1 MKKIFVPLT
10 LLLVSLQCTKE
21 ESITSENDENSVASS
36 RVVVPA
42 ECTALR
48 LKNLANAANNS
59 DFPIGIQFSANQI
72 TRTTEPYLTTEIDR
86 RTVYFSMYDI
96 LKGPT
101 TYDFASIDNIITY
114 TQSKGLSIHG
124 HGLIYP
130 LNSNGTPNI
139 YVSPSF
145 MINYPNATQADKD
158 NFKKIIMDYLTATVT
173 HFKGKISGYDL
184 MNEMFDNTGVMDQT
198 TWLRKRFSSD
208 NEYIDFIGEC
218 FVTAQA
224 ADPTATFFY
233 NDYNQENP
241 INGVYVKGNN
251 IKAMIDRW
259 LANGVPVKG
268 YGLQFHTY
276 VGKQK
281 SEMVTALQ
289 LASST
294 GLKIHVSELD
304 VSVNPGNNLTRTAL
318 TAQMLQN
325 QKATFKNVVQA
336 YKEAVPAS
344 QRFGITMWDA
354 SDKYTWFV
362 TNNIRNFEAP
372 TLYDS
377 SNQRKPAYYGFAEGL
392 SGVLYSTCGQ

>member
-1 MKKIFVPLT
+1 MKKIIVSIA
-10 LLLVSLQCTKE
+10 LLILSTQCAKDD
-21 ESITSENDENSVASS
+21 SFISENEVKANESN

-59 DFPIGIQFSANQI
+59 NFPIGIQFSANQV

-86 RTVYFSMYDI
+86 RTIYFSMYDI

-101 TYDFASIDNIITY
+101 TYDFAAIDNLITY
-114 TQSKGLSIHG
+114 TQGKGLSIHG

-130 LNSNGTPNI
+130 LNTNGTPNI

-145 MINYPNATQADKD
+145 MINYPNITQADKD
-158 NFKKIIMDYLTATVT
+158 NFKKIIMDYITATVT

-184 MNEMFDNTGVMDQT
+184 MNEMFDHTGVMDQT
-198 TWLRKRFSSD
+198 TWLRKRFATD
-208 NEYIDFIGEC
+208 IEYIDFIGEC
-218 FVTAQA
+218 FVTANA
-224 ADPTATFFY
+224 ADPTATFLY
-233 NDYNQENP
+233 NDYNQENLM
-241 INGVYVKGNN
+241 NGVYTKGNN

-259 LANGVPVKG
+259 LLNGVPIKG

-281 SEMVTALQ
+281 SEMVAALQ

-325 QKATFKNVVQA
+325 QKATFKSVVEA
-336 YKEAVPAS
+336 YKQAVPAA
-344 QRFGITMWDA
+344 QQYGITMWDA

-362 TNNIRNFEAP
+362 TNNIRSFEAP
-372 TLYDS
+372 TLYDTA
-377 SNQRKPAYYGFAEGL
+377 NARKPAYYGFAEGL
-392 SGVLYSTCGQ
+392 SGVLYPTCGQ